1 MSVPK
6 ITLSLIEPYISPN
19 TYTALKSSCNDS
31 LLDQLSNSRGVN
43 RIYKDVNV
51 NVRIDWHRDE
61 KDIIRG
67 LFMRIYGSHFIE
79 AFIINDDG
87 YKRELNINPHDTFEF
102 SRSLIDLSDAQ
113 KLFAI
118 INLKTHEEV
127 IAFKLDNFKNPEKIK
142 EFFSNHQD
150 MLPEPIKEKIFPKL
164 SLNPSH
170 SEENSEGQSC
180 LIIALIVIIVGTA
193 IVSTKYFSSRV
204 AK

>member
-1 MSVPK
+1 MYGMPNAPADDNGLLKDGSVCVRDENR
-6 ITLSLIEPYISPN
+6 LI
-19 TYTALKSSCNDS
+19 K
-31 LLDQLSNSRGVN
+31 G
-43 RIYKDVNV
+43 RIYIAEDNDNFV
-51 NVRIDWHRDE
+51 ISSYLGGG
-61 KDIIRG
+61 IRFLPNG
-67 LFMRIYGSHFIE
+67 RMSSEGE
-79 AFIINDDG
+79 FIIGDDG

-102 SRSLIDLSDAQ
+102 SRSLIDLSNAQ

-118 INLKTHEEV
+118 INLKTHEEY

-164 SLNPSH
+164 SLNPSP
-170 SEENSEGQSC
+170 SEETGEGQSF